1 MINGVFTADNTTA
14 ITMRVQNDNRSGCF
28 HGTSVSVHGRAA
40 EIAGVSQDDF
50 VEFLNVLGPGRS
62 TLDLVTFHVYF
73 KNAPNYYFECKITN
87 RDIADIIIY
96 DYDLNDGTDGYL
108 IRFKFIPMFIRADQV
123 RADQMRGTDLG
134 EAVLP
139 TFKWVRKKDQNHN
152 ESKSSKH
159 TGKDETE
166 TPEKPNGDTSQQ
178 STASDYK
185 VTLN

>member
-28 HGTSVSVHGRAA
+28 HGASVGIDGRAA

-50 VEFLNVLGPGRS
+50 VDFLNVLGPGRS

-73 KNAPNYYFECKITN
+73 KNTPNYYFECKITN
-87 RDIADIIIY
+87 RDIADILI
-96 DYDLNDGTDGYL
+96 DDHDLLDDTDGYL
-108 IRFKFIPMFIRADQV
+108 IRFKFNEFVCAYQ
-123 RADQMRGTDLG
+123 GTDLG

-139 TFKWVRKKDQNHN
+139 TFKWVRKKDQNRN
-152 ESKSSKH
+152 EPKSNKH
-159 TGKDETE
+159 ADKNETE
-166 TPEKPNGDTSQQ
+166 TSEKPNNDASQQ

-185 VTLN
+185 VTVN

>member
-28 HGTSVSVHGRAA
+28 HGTSVGVDGRAA

-87 RDIADIIIY
+87 RDIADILIN
-96 DYDLNDGTDGYL
+96 DHDLLDDTDGYL
-108 IRFKFIPMFIRADQV
+108 IRFKFDEVPMFV
-123 RADQMRGTDLG
+123 RADQGTDLG

-139 TFKWVRKKDQNHN
+139 TFKWVRKKDQNRS
-152 ESKSSKH
+152 EPKPSKH

-166 TPEKPNGDTSQQ
+166 TPEKPNSDTSQQ
-178 STASDYK
+178 SVASDYK
-185 VTLN
+185 VTVN

>member
-28 HGTSVSVHGRAA
+28 HGTSVGIDGRSA
-40 EIAGVSQDDF
+40 EIAGISQDDF
-50 VEFLNVLGPGRS
+50 VDFLNVLGPGRS

-73 KNAPNYYFECKITN
+73 KNAPNYYLECKITN
-87 RDIADIIIY
+87 RDIADILI
-96 DYDLNDGTDGYL
+96 DDHDLLDDTDGYL
-108 IRFKFIPMFIRADQV
+108 ICFKFNEFVCAYQ
-123 RADQMRGTDLG
+123 GTDLG

-139 TFKWVRKKDQNHN
+139 TFKWVRKKDQNRN
-152 ESKSSKH
+152 EPKLNKH
-159 TGKDETE
+159 ADKNETE
-166 TPEKPNGDTSQQ
+166 TPEKPNSDTSQQ

>member
-1 MINGVFTADNTTA
+1 MIKGAFTADNTTA

-28 HGTSVSVHGRAA
+28 HGTSVGIDGRSA

-50 VEFLNVLGPGRS
+50 VDFLNVLGPGRS

-87 RDIADIIIY
+87 RDIADILI
-96 DYDLNDGTDGYL
+96 DNHDLLDDTDGYL
-108 IRFKFIPMFIRADQV
+108 IRFKFNEFVCVYP
-123 RADQMRGTDLG
+123 GTDLG
-134 EAVLP
+134 EAVFP
-139 TFKWVRKKDQNHN
+139 TFKWVHKKDQNHN

-166 TPEKPNGDTSQQ
+166 TPEKPNSDTSQQ

-185 VTLN
+185 VTVN

>member
-1 MINGVFTADNTTA
+1 MIDGLFRADDNTA

-28 HGTSVSVHGRAA
+28 HGKTVSVGGRAA

-62 TLDLVTFHVYF
+62 TLDLVTFRVYF

-87 RDIADIIIY
+87 RNIADIQV
-96 DYDLNDGTDGYL
+96 DDHDLIEETDGYL
-108 IRFKFIPMFIRADQV
+108 IRFKFNDLPIYSS
-123 RADQMRGTDLG
+123 GTDLG

-152 ESKSSKH
+152 DSKSSKH

-166 TPEKPNGDTSQQ
+166 TPEKPNGDTLQQ

-185 VTLN
+185 VTVN

>member
-1 MINGVFTADNTTA
+1 MINGVFTADDTTA

-28 HGTSVSVHGRAA
+28 HGKSVGVDGRAA

-50 VEFLNVLGPGRS
+50 VDFLNVLGPGRS

-87 RDIADIIIY
+87 RDIADILI
-96 DYDLNDGTDGYL
+96 DDHDLIDDTDGYL
-108 IRFKFIPMFIRADQV
+108 IRFRFN
-123 RADQMRGTDLG
+123 
-134 EAVLP
+134 ENEVLP
-139 TFKWVRKKDQNHN
+139 TFKWVRKNDQNHN

-159 TGKDETE
+159 ADKNETE
-166 TPEKPNGDTSQQ
+166 TPEKPNSDTPQQ

>member
-28 HGTSVSVHGRAA
+28 HGTSVSVHGCAA
-40 EIAGVSQDDF
+40 EIAGVSPDDF
-50 VEFLNVLGPGRS
+50 VDFLNVLGPGRS

-87 RDIADIIIY
+87 RDIADILI
-96 DYDLNDGTDGYL
+96 DDHDLLDDTDGYL
-108 IRFKFIPMFIRADQV
+108 IRF
-123 RADQMRGTDLG
+123 LG
-134 EAVLP
+134 KAVLP

-178 STASDYK
+178 SVASDYK
-185 VTLN
+185 VTVN

>member
-28 HGTSVSVHGRAA
+28 HGTSVGIDGRAA

-87 RDIADIIIY
+87 RDIADILI
-96 DYDLNDGTDGYL
+96 DDHDLIDETDGYL
-108 IRFKFIPMFIRADQV
+108 IRFKFNDLPIYSS
-123 RADQMRGTDLG
+123 GTDLG

-152 ESKSSKH
+152 DSKSSKH
-159 TGKDETE
+159 TGKNETE
-166 TPEKPNGDTSQQ
+166 TSEKPNGDTLQQ

-185 VTLN
+185 VTVN

>member
-28 HGTSVSVHGRAA
+28 HGTSVGVDGRAA

-50 VEFLNVLGPGRS
+50 VDFLNVLGPGRS

-87 RDIADIIIY
+87 RDIEDILI
-96 DYDLNDGTDGYL
+96 DDHDLLDDVDGYL
-108 IRFKFIPMFIRADQV
+108 IRFKFYEITEV
-123 RADQMRGTDLG
+123 
-134 EAVLP
+134 P
-139 TFKWVRKKDQNHN
+139 TFKWVRKNDQNRN
-152 ESKSSKH
+152 ESKQSKH
-159 TGKDETE
+159 ADKNENETS
-166 TPEKPNGDTSQQ
+166 EKPNGGTLQQ

>member
-1 MINGVFTADNTTA
+1 MIKGVFTADNTTA

-28 HGTSVSVHGRAA
+28 HGTSVGIDGRSA

-50 VEFLNVLGPGRS
+50 VDFLNVLGPGRS

-87 RDIADIIIY
+87 RDIADILI
-96 DYDLNDGTDGYL
+96 DDNDLLDDTDGYL
-108 IRFKFIPMFIRADQV
+108 IRFKFNEFAIAYQ
-123 RADQMRGTDLG
+123 GTDLG

-139 TFKWVRKKDQNHN
+139 TFKWVRKKDQNRN

-166 TPEKPNGDTSQQ
+166 TPEKPNSDTSQQ

-185 VTLN
+185 VTVN